1 MVKALDPLLSVEVIN
16 CFDDNVKTQLTP
28 WLKSQTTIAVLGSSG
43 VRKSTL
49 TNTLLGHRVQ
59 NTNGIREQ
67 DGKGRHT
74 TTSRHLLKLDC
85 GAVIIDTP
93 GMREL
98 QLADVSEGIEATFQ
112 DIENLS
118 DSYKFTNCT
127 HTNEPGCAVIHAIEV
142 GDLTE
147 RRFLNYQKL
156 RKENQFNTASL
167 HEGRAHDKS
176 LSKYYKR
183 TQNQAVKIKRMD

>member
-1 MVKALDPLLSVEVIN
+1 M
-16 CFDDNVKTQLTP
+16 
-28 WLKSQTTIAVLGSSG
+28 
-43 VRKSTL
+43 
-49 TNTLLGHRVQ
+49 Q

-167 HEGRAHDKS
+167 HERRAHDKS